1 MIKTFSFG
9 SGITLRCVPDSRF
22 KHGCLSIQF
31 LRPLCREET
40 ALNALLPAVL
50 LRGCRSCPDLR
61 HITLRLDDLYGAS
74 VGTHVRR
81 VGDYQTTGL
90 YAGFLEDRFAME
102 GDRVFAGMAA
112 FLKELLLEPVLED
125 GVFRTDYVESEKVN
139 LIATIEARK
148 NDKQAW
154 AMGQL
159 LGRMC
164 REDPYGIPRLGEP
177 EWVREIT
184 PQSLYR
190 HYRRVLAQSRV
201 ELCYVGGMEPEQ
213 VARELRDLL
222 DGVDREPEAL
232 PVQTGFRLCPEGEYS
247 ETLDVNQGKLCLG
260 FTCPVTLRDEGFAAM
275 QVLNLIYGGGMT
287 GKLFMNIRE
296 KLSLCYAIG
305 SSYHGSKGILTVY
318 AGIDSKT
325 EPVARREILRQLEL
339 CAQGDITDEE
349 LNSAKQALRSSL
361 LAVHDS
367 PGALE
372 SYCSSGVLSGMELD
386 TRQYIALVEQV
397 TKDRVVALA
406 KELRLHTVYFLKGV
420 EA

>member
-9 SGITLRCVPDSRF
+9 SGITLRCIPDSRF

-31 LRPLCREET
+31 LRPGCREET

-50 LRGCRSCPDLR
+50 LRGSRSCPDLR

-74 VGTHVRR
+74 IGTHVRR

-90 YAGFLEDRFAME
+90 YAGFLEDRYAME
-102 GDRVFAGMAA
+102 GDRVFAGVAA

-125 GVFRTDYVESEKVN
+125 GVFRAEYVESEKTN

-159 LGRMC
+159 LSRMC
-164 REDPYGIPRLGEP
+164 REDSYGIPRLGEP

-184 PQSLYR
+184 PESLYR
-190 HYRRVLAQSRV
+190 HYQKVLSRSPV

-213 VARELRDLL
+213 VARELGGLL
-222 DGVDREPEAL
+222 EGVDRNPEEL
-232 PVQTGFRLCPEGEYS
+232 PEQTGFRSCPEGEYS
-247 ETLDVNQGKLCLG
+247 EALDVNQGKLCLG
-260 FTCPVTLRDEGFAAM
+260 FTCPVTIREEGFAAM

-287 GKLFMNIRE
+287 SKLFMNVRE
-296 KLSLCYAIG
+296 NMSLCYAIG

-318 AGIDSKT
+318 AGIDSRT
-325 EPVARREILRQLEL
+325 EPVARQEILRQLEL
-339 CAQGDITDEE
+339 CAQGQITEEE

-372 SYCSSGVLSGMELD
+372 SYYSSGILSGMGLD
-386 TRQYIALVEQV
+386 TRQYMTLVDQV
-397 TKDRVVALA
+397 TKEQVVALA
-406 KELRLHTVYFLKGV
+406 KEIKLHTVYFLKGV